1 MVVFAWVSALFAIP
15 SLPIADLGLFR
26 QLNQELGALCMAPP
40 AQAVKVCRLHAR
52 LVVVRAEDDAS
63 VL

>member
-1 MVVFAWVSALFAIP
+1 MVVFASVTALFAIP

-52 LVVVRAEDDAS
+52 LVRH
-63 VL
+63 